1 MRILHIT
8 NEFTKKNFS
17 ISKLIVFL
25 SRHIYQKFNFDFSI
39 ITSRLEK
46 NLFNEKNIEILK
58 FSKWSDYLF

>member
-1 MRILHIT
+1 MSLQ
-8 NEFTKKNFS
+8 KNFS

-46 NLFNEKNIEILK
+46 NLFNEKNRNFEI
-58 FSKWSDYLF
+58 F